1 VNTARLSPLDS
12 SFLAVESSTAHMHVG
27 WGALFAPPNG
37 GPAPSFGKLREHI
50 GRRLDRAPRYRQKLA
65 QVPFAVHNPVWVD
78 DDHFD
83 LGRHVHRATATDIR
97 EVIDEAMSAPLD
109 QEIPLWQLWIA
120 DNLADGRIGIVGKA
134 HHCMVDGIAAV
145 ELAALL
151 LDSTVRPP
159 SSSPSKGPSKGRDL
173 WKAAPVPGAVKL
185 LTQGV
190 RDRLLDPLA
199 LFGTAFEIVRSPR
212 RIAGLPEDLMRA
224 LRALGHSVGAPA
236 PPSMLNRPISASR
249 HLAFLKRPLD
259 DLKQIAGRYS
269 SVKVNDVV
277 LAAACG
283 GMRRFLIHHGEQP
296 TRLKAMVPVNLRD
309 LDEAGELGN
318 RISFVFVD
326 LPCDEPDPIRRLC
339 AINTGMS
346 DRKAG
351 GEPEGGH
358 SVLEAVAH
366 APHLIQHVVSRM
378 MASPRAFNLVVSNI
392 PGPSE
397 PLYMLGC
404 ELAEVY
410 PIVPLADQHA
420 ISIGLTTIGD
430 GAFFGI
436 YADPESLPDVELL
449 ASFIDESID
458 ELMSAAESGPNRKTP
473 AHRNAGD
480 SAGDHGPA
488 PSPSIRH

>member
-1 VNTARLSPLDS
+1 VSAPRLSPLDS

-27 WGALFAPPNG
+27 WAALFAPTDN
-37 GPAPSFGKLREHI
+37 GPAPSFAKLRDHI

-78 DDHFD
+78 DDRFD
-83 LGRHVHRATATDIR
+83 LRRHVHRAASRDIG
-97 EVIDEAMSAPLD
+97 EVIDEAMSTPLD
-109 QEIPLWQLWIA
+109 QEFPLWQLWIA
-120 DNLADGRIGIVGKA
+120 DNLPDGRIGVVGKA

-151 LDSTVRPP
+151 LDPTVRPP
-159 SSSPSKGPSKGRDL
+159 SSEKDG
-173 WKAAPVPGAVKL
+173 WKAGPVPGAVKL
-185 LTQGV
+185 LTQGL

-199 LFGTAFEIVRSPR
+199 LFGTALEIVRSPA
-212 RIAGLPEDLMRA
+212 RIVGLPEDLMRM

-236 PPSMLNRPISASR
+236 PPSMLNGPISASR
-249 HLAFLKRPLD
+249 HLALLQRPLD
-259 DLKQIAGRYS
+259 DLKHIAS
-269 SVKVNDVV
+269 HDAAVTINDVV

-283 GMRRFLIHHGEQP
+283 GMRRFLMSHGELP
-296 TRLKAMVPVNLRD
+296 IRLKAMVPVSLRD

-318 RISFVFVD
+318 RISFLFVD
-326 LPCDEPDPIRRLC
+326 LPCDEPDPIRRLRTIH
-339 AINTGMS
+339 AAMS

-351 GEPEGGH
+351 GEPQGGE
-358 SVLEAVAH
+358 SVLGAVAH
-366 APHLIQHVVSRM
+366 APHLVQHMVSRL

-404 ELAEVY
+404 ELEEVY
-410 PIVPLADQHA
+410 PVVPLADEHA

-436 YADPESLPDVELL
+436 YADPESLPDVEPL
-449 ASFIDESID
+449 ATFIDQSID
-458 ELMSAAESGPNRKTP
+458 ELLSTTSAPDD
-473 AHRNAGD
+473 AG
-480 SAGDHGPA
+480 HGADTDGAA
-488 PSPSIRH
+488 PSPLLVH

>member
-1 VNTARLSPLDS
+1 VRGPRLSPLDS

-27 WGALFAPPNG
+27 WAALFAPPDNG
-37 GPAPSFGKLREHI
+37 PVPSFAKLRGHI

-78 DDHFD
+78 DDRFD
-83 LGRHVHRATATDIR
+83 LRRHVHRAASPDIS
-97 EVIDEAMSAPLD
+97 EVIDEAMSASLD

-120 DNLADGRIGIVGKA
+120 DNLSDGRIGVVGKA

-151 LDSTVRPP
+151 LDPTVSPA
-159 SSSPSKGPSKGRDL
+159 SSHRDR

-185 LTQGV
+185 LTQGL
-190 RDRLLDPLA
+190 RDRVLDPLA
-199 LFGTAFEIVRSPR
+199 LFGTAFEIVRSR
-212 RIAGLPEDLMRA
+212 DRILGLPEDLMRA

-236 PPSMLNRPISASR
+236 PPSMLNGPISASR

-259 DLKQIAGRYS
+259 DLKQIAS
-269 SVKVNDVV
+269 HDSAVKINDVI

-283 GMRRFLIHHGEQP
+283 GMRRFLIMHGERP
-296 TRLKAMVPVNLRD
+296 IKLKAMVPVNLRD

-318 RISFVFVD
+318 RISFLFVD

-339 AINTGMS
+339 AINTAMS

-351 GEPEGGH
+351 GEPQGGE
-358 SVLEAVAH
+358 SVLVAVAH
-366 APHLIQHVVSRM
+366 APHLLQHIVSRM

-404 ELAEVY
+404 GLEEVY
-410 PIVPLADQHA
+410 PVVPLADRHA

-449 ASFIDESID
+449 ATFIDESID
-458 ELMSAAESGPNRKTP
+458 ELLTATSAHSR
-473 AHRNAGD
+473 AGD
-480 SAGDHGPA
+480 SAGSNGPA
-488 PSPSIRH
+488 PSPSLQP